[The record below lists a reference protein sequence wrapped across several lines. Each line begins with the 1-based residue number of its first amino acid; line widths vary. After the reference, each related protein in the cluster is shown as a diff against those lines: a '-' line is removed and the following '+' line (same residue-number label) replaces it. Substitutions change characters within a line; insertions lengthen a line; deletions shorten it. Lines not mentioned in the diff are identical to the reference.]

1 MKKWLCVL
9 LTLCM
14 VLTLAACGEKT
25 TPSGDNK
32 GDATAENVEV
42 ELTKPITITFWHGI
56 VQENMQKPSTR
67 SWTHSTMA
75 SARKWASPWIARRRA
90 K

>member
-1 MKKWLCVL
+1 MKKWICVL

-14 VLTLAACGEKT
+14 VLTLAACGEKA

-42 ELTKPITITFWHGI
+42 KLLKSSDHRLNDDNAVAELKNSLAEFVNI
-56 VQENMQKPSTR
+56 
-67 SWTHSTMA
+67 
-75 SARKWASPWIARRRA
+75 
-90 K
+90 